1 MFSDKRNVISVIIS
15 TSVLGLFLLAVGAPC
30 RPQATPPTDDAGLL
44 GTDDLSAVLFPAAAD
59 QGPAGESAAQ
69 KSPSWSTVGADD
81 AWHFSISPYLWFPG
95 AHGTVTGPRGQGVGF
110 SATPGD
116 LLSHFRLGLMGV
128 AEIRKRRFVASTDL
142 FWIRLGADNLV
153 PFPGTGATSA
163 NITANEVLLTPKVGV
178 RLVNAEKLKIDG
190 LAGLRY
196 WHFGESLNFNPSPLG
211 LSFSASQNFVDP
223 VLGGRIQATLAPKIV
238 VNILGDVGGWDT
250 GSQLEYQWAGVLGY
264 KIKPALTLQAGYRYI
279 NVDKAT
285 PRGVTF
291 DVTTAGVL
299 FGATL
304 SLK

>member
-1 MFSDKRNVISVIIS
+1 MSHVRAS
-15 TSVLGLFLLAVGAPC
+15 L
-30 RPQATPPTDDAGLL
+30 
-44 GTDDLSAVLFPAAAD
+44 
-59 QGPAGESAAQ
+59 
-69 KSPSWSTVGADD
+69 
-81 AWHFSISPYLWFPG
+81 
-95 AHGTVTGPRGQGVGF
+95 PRQ
-110 SATPGD
+110 P
-116 LLSHFRLGLMGV
+116 

-142 FWIRLGADNLV
+142 FWVRLGADNLV
-153 PFPGTGATSA
+153 PFPGTGAISA
-163 NITANEVLLTPKVGV
+163 NITGNEVLLTPKVGV

-196 WHFGESLNFNPSPLG
+196 WHFGETLNFNPSRLG

-223 VLGGRIQATLAPKIV
+223 LLGGRIEATLAPKIV
-238 VNILGDVGGWDT
+238 INILGDVGGWDT

-285 PRGVTF
+285 TRGVTF

-304 SLK
+304 NLK